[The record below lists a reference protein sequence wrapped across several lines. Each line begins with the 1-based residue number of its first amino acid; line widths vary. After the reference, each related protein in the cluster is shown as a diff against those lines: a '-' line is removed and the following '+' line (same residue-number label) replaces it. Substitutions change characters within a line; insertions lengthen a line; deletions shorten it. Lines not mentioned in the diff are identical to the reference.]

1 MKKNHFLEQAR
12 LYGLIGLITLIAVL
26 IFYIAVL
33 NSYPLTNTEENYI
46 KIIFVFLFTLAI
58 YCCLKF
64 SILFILKIFLR
75 K

>member
-12 LYGLIGLITLIAVL
+12 LYGLIGLITLIAAL

-58 YCCLKF
+58 Y
-64 SILFILKIFLR
+64 
-75 K
+75 

>member
-12 LYGLIGLITLIAVL
+12 LYGLIGLITL
-26 IFYIAVL
+26 IAVL